1 MNETDKIKLREFE
14 NQFLPDI
21 DNWCRWGKGRDYLPR
36 SWGNPIGS
44 RYQPK
49 NRETESKETKVPI
62 DPNKAWKMEQI
73 IVHNVPELF
82 RKVFVLHYINR
93 TVIKEKMKEFSNNLS
108 GDEKARIIRIS
119 RAQYYNRLNRAAA
132 IIARQWDKQ

>member
-36 SWGNPIGS
+36 SWGNIIGN
-44 RYQPK
+44 RYRPR
-49 NRETESKETKVPI
+49 NRESEREEGKKPVDTL
-62 DPNKAWKMEQI
+62 KAFKMEK
-73 IVHNVPELF
+73 IVCDLPGLF
-82 RKVFVLHYINR
+82 RQAFVLHYVGRVALNGKIRIAR
-93 TVIKEKMKEFSNNLS
+93 TR
-108 GDEKARIIRIS
+108 DACPRIIGIS
-119 RAQYYNRLNRAAA
+119 RAQYYNRLNRAAV

>member
-36 SWGNPIGS
+36 SWGNIIGN
-44 RYQPK
+44 RYRPR
-49 NRETESKETKVPI
+49 NRQAEREEAKKTVDTL
-62 DPNKAWKMEQI
+62 KAFRMEK
-73 IVHNVPELF
+73 IVCDIPTIF
-82 RKVFVLHYINR
+82 RQSFVLHYVGRAAVNGKIR
-93 TVIKEKMKEFSNNLS
+93 FAYTR
-108 GDEKARIIRIS
+108 DTCHRIIGIS
-119 RAQYYNRLNRAAA
+119 RAQHYNRLNRAAA